1 MPTPLP
7 LPVARTLRNLGASI
21 SLARRRR
28 RWSQAMLAER
38 IGASLNTVRRME
50 EGYPGTALQHF
61 ARVLHVF
68 GDLAKLD
75 AMLDS
80 ANDALGLVL
89 ADEALPRRVRTPRR
103 TPDSGAL

>member
-1 MPTPLP
+1 MGTPLP
-7 LPVARTLRNLGASI
+7 LPVERTLKHLGASI
-21 SLARRRR
+21 SFARRRR

-38 IGASLNTVRRME
+38 IGASLATVRRME
-50 EGYPGTALQHF
+50 EGHPGTALQHL

-75 AMLDS
+75 ALLDT
-80 ANDALGLVL
+80 ANDAVGLAL
-89 ADEALPRRVRTPRR
+89 ADEALPRRVRTPKR